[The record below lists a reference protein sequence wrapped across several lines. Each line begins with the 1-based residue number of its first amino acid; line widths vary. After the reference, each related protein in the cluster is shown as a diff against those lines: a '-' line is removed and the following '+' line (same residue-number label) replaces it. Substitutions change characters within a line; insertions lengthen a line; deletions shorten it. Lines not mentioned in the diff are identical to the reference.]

1 MSERRI
7 VMKLPIFV
15 SSRKPH
21 APRGPLDVPRAIRVP
36 TRAAA
41 RRAAVARRRGERLA
55 VAVGVLIAIALL
67 MLANAAA
74 FT

>member
-7 VMKLPIFV
+7 VMKLPFFA
-15 SSRKPH
+15 SHRK
-21 APRGPLDVPRAIRVP
+21 PRGPFDVPRAIRVP

-55 VAVGVLIAIALL
+55 VVVGVLIAIVLL
-67 MLANAAA
+67 MFANAAA
-74 FT
+74 FA